1 MILLL
6 RTTLDTTYHRILA
19 SALTSSQDCV
29 GSSNTHMMDGGEMAS
44 DEEEEVENSIDVD
57 ADEESASSRA
67 QTTLSPIVSTATMS
81 GTLLPLCSEVT
92 SSEIKIGSGLLSKFG
107 VSTTTSMPAP
117 CRQDERLGPAT
128 TEAGLDTETTT
139 TAGSLFQQ
147 LAEKF
152 G

>member
-1 MILLL
+1 
-6 RTTLDTTYHRILA
+6 
-19 SALTSSQDCV
+19 
-29 GSSNTHMMDGGEMAS
+29 MMGGVEKTRG
-44 DEEEEVENSIDVD
+44 EGEEVENSIDVD
-57 ADEESASSRA
+57 ADEDSFSSRA
-67 QTTLSPIVSTATMS
+67 QTTLSPTVSSATMT
-81 GTLLPLCSEVT
+81 GNLLPLCSEVT

-128 TEAGLDTETTT
+128 TEAGLDTETETT

>member
-1 MILLL
+1 
-6 RTTLDTTYHRILA
+6 
-19 SALTSSQDCV
+19 
-29 GSSNTHMMDGGEMAS
+29 MMDGGDLTS
-44 DEEEEVENSIDVD
+44 DEEEEEVENSIDVD

-67 QTTLSPIVSTATMS
+67 QTTLSPIVSSATMS
-81 GTLLPLCSEVT
+81 GNLLPLCSEVT

-128 TEAGLDTETTT
+128 TEAGLDTETTST
-139 TAGSLFQQ
+139 SGSLFQQ

>member
-1 MILLL
+1 
-6 RTTLDTTYHRILA
+6 
-19 SALTSSQDCV
+19 
-29 GSSNTHMMDGGEMAS
+29 MMDRGEMTS
-44 DEEEEVENSIDVD
+44 DEEEEEVENSIDVD

-67 QTTLSPIVSTATMS
+67 QTT
-81 GTLLPLCSEVT
+81 LPLCSEVT

-128 TEAGLDTETTT
+128 TEAGLDTETTST
-139 TAGSLFQQ
+139 SGSLFQQ